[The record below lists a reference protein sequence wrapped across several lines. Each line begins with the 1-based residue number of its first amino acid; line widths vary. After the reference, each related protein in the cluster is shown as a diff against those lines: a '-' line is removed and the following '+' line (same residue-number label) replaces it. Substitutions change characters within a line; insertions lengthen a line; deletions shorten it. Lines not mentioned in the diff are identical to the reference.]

1 MKSGKQ
7 RKLEIKSA
15 RLQRATRIQNHP
27 SPLPVDVYSPGIVWC
42 DATRLARRIS
52 YGVPAFIERGY
63 YVDIA
68 FRCRDCGAECVWTA
82 AQQKWWYEV
91 AQGNIETRAV
101 RCRPCRIK
109 ERERKSQARRM
120 QQEGLQKKQATDHQ

>member
-15 RLQRATRIQNHP
+15 RLRRTTRIQSSP
-27 SPLPVDVYSPGIVWC
+27 SPLSVDGYSSGIVWC
-42 DATRLARRIS
+42 DTTRLARRIS
-52 YGVPAFIERGY
+52 YGAPAFIERGY

-68 FRCRDCGAECVWTA
+68 FRCRDCGVECVWTA
-82 AQQKWWYEV
+82 TQQKWWYEV
-91 AQGNIETRAV
+91 AQGNVETTAV

-120 QQEGLQKKQATDHQ
+120 QQEGLQKKQAADDQ